1 MKNGSKLKNEFKK
14 VFRMVVVT
22 VIIVAV
28 FSLLLGYL
36 LINPKFFDNEN
47 HSPKGAV
54 ETILEKDGDE
64 YVKIENGIHVATG
77 FVDAPGMQE
86 TIQNCTNCHSSK
98 LVIQNRMTKERWKT
112 TIKWMQE
119 TQNLWDLGKNEDII
133 IDYLVTNYPPK
144 EKGRREN
151 LTNIEWYQLKD

>member
-1 MKNGSKLKNEFKK
+1 MKNGSKLKNEFEK

-22 VIIVAV
+22 AIIVAV

-36 LINPKFFDNEN
+36 IINPNFFDNEMAN
-47 HSPKGAV
+47 PEGSV
-54 ETILEKDGDE
+54 ETILQNDGEDYE
-64 YVKIENGIHVATG
+64 KIENGIHVATG
-77 FVDAPGMQE
+77 FVDAPGMKE

-151 LTNIEWYQLKD
+151 LTNIEWYQLKE